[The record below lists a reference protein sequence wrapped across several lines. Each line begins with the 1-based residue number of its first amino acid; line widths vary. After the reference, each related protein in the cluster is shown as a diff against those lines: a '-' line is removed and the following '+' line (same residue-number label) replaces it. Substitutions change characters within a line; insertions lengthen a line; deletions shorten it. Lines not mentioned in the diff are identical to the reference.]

1 METMALFGGFL
12 VLMFIIMLGVLFQQ
26 YQQNVQF
33 REIQD
38 RLREMRRI
46 EAIEQE
52 AAAMRREKALLLE
65 PLNQLEAQLFSEKR
79 NALGTEELLVIDE
92 IRAKVRHIIARLK
105 TMGQWMGP
113 PFDLDWSESL
123 EHIPII
129 KQLYTA
135 AEFVDRPDQ
144 DPVQFGNPPTAS

>member
-1 METMALFGGFL
+1 METMVLFGGFL

-65 PLNQLEAQLFSEKR
+65 PLNTLETHLFEEKR
-79 NALGTEELLVIDE
+79 NALESDELLVIDD
-92 IRAKVRHIIARLK
+92 IRSKVRHLIARLK

-123 EHIPII
+123 DHLPIV

-135 AEFVDRPDQ
+135 AEFVERPGTYSMPSNNS
-144 DPVQFGNPPTAS
+144 PVGP